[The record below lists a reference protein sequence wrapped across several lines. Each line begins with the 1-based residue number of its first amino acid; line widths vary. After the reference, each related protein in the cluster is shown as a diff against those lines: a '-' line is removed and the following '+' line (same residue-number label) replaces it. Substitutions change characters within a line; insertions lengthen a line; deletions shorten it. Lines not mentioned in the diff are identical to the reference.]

1 MYGNPTN
8 AICSNAVE
16 EAAAAAE
23 AEAEGEEE
31 AEAEEED
38 VEDEGNEG
46 NEGKTC
52 PIKSFTQCPLA
63 LTTNLR
69 GCAGCAGGV
78 GCVGCAFFAFF
89 WVASTSAKRFLK
101 ERVPKK

>member
-1 MYGNPTN
+1 MDGNPTN

-16 EAAAAAE
+16 EAAEE
-23 AEAEGEEE
+23 AEEEG
-31 AEAEEED
+31 EAEEED
-38 VEDEGNEG
+38 VDDEG

-69 GCAGCAGGV
+69 GCAGCAGGA
-78 GCVGCAFFAFF
+78 GCVGSAFFAFF
-89 WVASTSAKRFLK
+89 WVAGTSAKRFL
-101 ERVPKK
+101 

>member
-1 MYGNPTN
+1 LYGNPTN

-16 EAAAAAE
+16 EAAAEEE
-23 AEAEGEEE
+23 AEAE

-38 VEDEGNEG
+38 VEDEG

-69 GCAGCAGGV
+69 GCAGCAGGA
-78 GCVGCAFFAFF
+78 GCVGCAFFAFFAFF